1 MVLSI
6 DLVAPL
12 ETAYWDFT
20 DGGGGNDQTEVG
32 ISGDLSA
39 ILEASVSS
47 DVGGSGIRFG
57 CGNRGSVE
65 QLNGVGTSISRNRG
79 CEVDSGLS
87 LAVSESDGKG
97 GSLVR
102 IEDSRAKT
110 IFYKIDLSVVNLE
123 NVSDDLL
130 VLKIGS

>member
-47 DVGGSGIRFG
+47 DVGSSSF
-57 CGNRGSVE
+57 
-65 QLNGVGTSISRNRG
+65 
-79 CEVDSGLS
+79 
-87 LAVSESDGKG
+87 
-97 GSLVR
+97 
-102 IEDSRAKT
+102 
-110 IFYKIDLSVVNLE
+110 
-123 NVSDDLL
+123 
-130 VLKIGS
+130 